1 MMQETYT
8 FLSPRTV
15 PTGDDS
21 RNHAPRPAARGCR
34 GARDL
39 IPDLRII
46 ERDFE
51 KPEHGNQ
58 QEVL

>member
-1 MMQETYT
+1 M
-8 FLSPRTV
+8 LASSPFGRHGLESVIGPDRTQQLAD
-15 PTGDDS
+15 GAE
-21 RNHAPRPAARGCR
+21 HAITS
-34 GARDL
+34 

>member
-1 MMQETYT
+1 VE
-8 FLSPRTV
+8 SVIGPDRTQQLA
-15 PTGDDS
+15 
-21 RNHAPRPAARGCR
+21 N
-34 GARDL
+34 GAEHEITA

-58 QEVL
+58 QECFEGFNRDLSPPRC